1 MPRDNDNAEWQD
13 GKSLRASARNA
24 APLNPA
30 LRLAALHG
38 VASSIRLHI
47 ERKDPLDGRDSN
59 GQTALMIAAR
69 RNHLEVCAL
78 LLQAGVD
85 PNLLDKDGLTALDLA
100 KKAGATDTCTKL
112 AEFIQSQSPPVSE
125 SEATW
130 LPEAPAESIQHSS
143 LQLQTDMSVT
153 REPAEDDAALEDW
166 KPLNESEPPED
177 DTDLRDRATQTQA
190 AIDKHTPFDPL
201 TISWEEVSAY
211 LPEEFHSGAFSEAIE
226 EGLRAVFLRCLREGS
241 VPALQLESLLEGE
254 DALAAA
260 NIRRLASQV
269 MQDLGAELDER
280 IEALG
285 IFEDHRVLP
294 PGKVTD
300 EEQRTLDDAIEHL
313 VSLLQPRNDPGHL
326 FAKKAYGLPL
336 LTQTEEVEIARSME
350 QALESAKAVLSKW
363 SDGLCVLLQKCAE
376 VESGHL
382 ALKHVQARNNT
393 GEEEH
398 QDDSEGGTPSPT
410 LQSSLQSSQSTG
422 DNDETGSEEPQ
433 SEDELEE
440 FLKQAGLLRR
450 LTSLPNGAQ
459 LSANNVRTVL
469 DAMSLSGTLLCSLEQ
484 QNSKQPEAIEFTHHI
499 SRFLEARDRLVL
511 SNLKLVVP
519 MAKRF
524 LGTGAD
530 FSDLLQEGHIG
541 LIRAADKFD
550 WRRGFKFSTMATW
563 WIRQQVSR
571 AAPEHARLIRLPVHG
586 VEVTWE
592 MTRLLRLHL
601 DQYDR
606 PPSVRWLAQ
615 QMGLSELKT
624 ESYLR
629 TISEPL
635 PLESMESN
643 PWLPTDEDADPLEFT
658 HRMERVDRAEKLLQK
673 LGSRPGK
680 KMSEKV
686 LRMRYGIGTREDL
699 TLDEIGRRF
708 GLTRERIRQIESKA
722 MTLIRGHLRA
732 TRNPETH
739 PSEETATP
747 SSDTTPS
754 PTAREEDESIDQRSD
769 TLQTTTSESEV
780 NPLRIKKVDLPRSQS
795 SNPAKSQHAFTER
808 QLELLHRAKAFGIG
822 VLTYLESG
830 RYETL
835 VMLPHMGAEP
845 EREIAVELLAAGFSF
860 RPGHGYYV

>member
-1 MPRDNDNAEWQD
+1 MHRDNEHAGRQD
-13 GKSLRASARNA
+13 GESLLASARSA

-47 ERKDPLDGRDSN
+47 ERKDPLDGRDLN

-85 PNLLDKDGLTALDLA
+85 PYLQDKEGLTALDLA
-100 KKAGATDTCTKL
+100 KKAGATDTCRKL
-112 AEFIQSQSPPVSE
+112 VEFNQSRGQLVSE
-125 SEATW
+125 PEATW
-130 LPEAPAESIQHSS
+130 LPEAPAESIQDSS
-143 LQLQTDMSVT
+143 LLLQTEMSVT
-153 REPAEDDAALEDW
+153 RDPAEDDSVPEDW
-166 KPLNESEPPED
+166 EPLTETKPPED
-177 DTDLRDRATQTQA
+177 DTDLRDRATLTQA
-190 AIDKHTPFDPL
+190 AIDKHTPFDPQ
-201 TISWEEVSAY
+201 TISWDEVSAY
-211 LPEEFHSGAFSEAIE
+211 LPEEIHSGAFSEAIE
-226 EGLRAVFLRCLREGS
+226 AGIRAVFLRCLREGS
-241 VPALQLESLLEGE
+241 VPSLQLDSLLEGE
-254 DALAAA
+254 DALATA
-260 NIRRLASQV
+260 NIKRLASQV
-269 MQDLGAELDER
+269 LQDLGAELDER
-280 IEALG
+280 IEATG
-285 IFEDHRVLP
+285 TFEDHRVSP
-294 PGKVTD
+294 PGEATD
-300 EEQRTLDDAIEHL
+300 EEQRMLDDAIEHL
-313 VSLLQPRNDPGHL
+313 VGLLQPRNDPGHL

-336 LTQTEEVEIARSME
+336 LTQAEEVEIAKEME
-350 QALESAKAVLSKW
+350 QALESAKDVLSQW
-363 SDGLCVLLQKCAE
+363 SDGLCVLLQKCTE
-376 VESGHL
+376 VESGLL

-393 GEEEH
+393 GVEEH
-398 QDDSEGGTPSPT
+398 PDDSEGETQSPL
-410 LQSSLQSSQSTG
+410 LQSGSKSSQSTG
-422 DNDETGSEEPQ
+422 DDDETGSEEPQ

-440 FLKQAGLLRR
+440 FLKQANLLRK

-459 LSANNVRTVL
+459 LSSSNVRAVL

-484 QNSKQPEAIEFTHHI
+484 QNSKQPEAIEFTIHI
-499 SRFLEARDRLVL
+499 SRFLKARDRLVL

-601 DQYDR
+601 DQYDH

-635 PLESMESN
+635 PLESLESN
-643 PWLPTDEDADPLEFT
+643 PWLPADEHADPLEFT
-658 HRMERVDRAEKLLQK
+658 HRMECVDRAEKLLQN

-686 LRMRYGIGTREDL
+686 LRMRYGIGTWEDL

-722 MTLIRGHLRA
+722 ITLIRGHLRA
-732 TRNPETH
+732 TRNPET
-739 PSEETATP
+739 PSSEETAAP

-769 TLQTTTSESEV
+769 TLQTSTSESDR
-780 NPLRIKKVDLPRSQS
+780 NPQRLNTVALSRSQS
-795 SNPAKSQHAFTER
+795 SKPAKTQRAFTER
-808 QLELLHRAKAFGIG
+808 QLELLHKAKAIGIG

-835 VMLPHMGAEP
+835 VMLPHKDAEP
-845 EREIAVELLAAGFSF
+845 EREIAAELLAAGFSF

>member
-1 MPRDNDNAEWQD
+1 MHRDNEHAERKD
-13 GKSLRASARNA
+13 GESLLASARSA

-47 ERKDPLDGRDSN
+47 ERKDPLDGRDLN

-85 PNLLDKDGLTALDLA
+85 PDLLDKDGLTALDLA
-100 KKAGATDTCTKL
+100 KRAGATDTCAKL
-112 AEFIQSQSPPVSE
+112 VEFNQRRGPLVSE
-125 SEATW
+125 PEATS
-130 LPEAPAESIQHSS
+130 LPEAPAESIQDSS
-143 LQLQTDMSVT
+143 LLPQTDVSVT
-153 REPAEDDAALEDW
+153 RDPAEDDTVPEDW
-166 KPLNESEPPED
+166 EPLTETNPPED
-177 DTDLRDRATQTQA
+177 DTDLRDQATRTQA

-201 TISWEEVSAY
+201 TISWDEVSAY
-211 LPEEFHSGAFSEAIE
+211 LPEELHSGAFSEAIE
-226 EGLRAVFLRCLREGS
+226 EGIRAVFLRSLREGS
-241 VPALQLESLLEGE
+241 VPSLLLDSLLEGE

-260 NIRRLASQV
+260 NIKRLASQV

-285 IFEDHRVLP
+285 MFEDHRVSQP
-294 PGKVTD
+294 EEATD
-300 EEQRTLDDAIEHL
+300 EEQRVLDDAIEHL
-313 VSLLQPRNDPGHL
+313 VGLLQPRNDPGHL

-336 LTQTEEVEIARSME
+336 LTQAEEVEIAKEME
-350 QALESAKAVLSKW
+350 QALESAKDVLSQW
-363 SDGLCVLLQKCAE
+363 SDGLLVLLQRCIE

-393 GEEEH
+393 GVEEH
-398 QDDSEGGTPSPT
+398 PDDSEGEPQSPP
-410 LQSSLQSSQSTG
+410 LQSGRQSESSG
-422 DNDETGSEEPQ
+422 DDDETGSEEPQ
-433 SEDELEE
+433 SDDELEE
-440 FLKQAGLLRR
+440 FLKQADLLRK
-450 LTSLPNGAQ
+450 LTSLRNGTQ
-459 LSANNVRTVL
+459 LPSGNVRAVL
-469 DAMSLSGTLLCSLEQ
+469 DAMSLAGTLLCSLEQ
-484 QNSKQPEAIEFTHHI
+484 QNSKQPEAIEFTSHI
-499 SRFLEARDRLVL
+499 SRFLKARDRLVL

-524 LGTGAD
+524 LGTGAE

-615 QMGLSELKT
+615 QIGLSELKT

-635 PLESMESN
+635 PLDSLDSN
-643 PWLPTDEDADPLEFT
+643 PWLPADEDADPLECAY
-658 HRMERVDRAEKLLQK
+658 RMECVDRAEKLLQN

-686 LRMRYGIGTREDL
+686 LRMRYGIGTWEDL

-722 MTLIRGHLRA
+722 ITLIRGHLRA
-732 TRNPETH
+732 MRNPES
-739 PSEETATP
+739 PSSKETAAP
-747 SSDTTPS
+747 PSDTTPS
-754 PTAREEDESIDQRSD
+754 PTVREEDESIYQRSD
-769 TLQTTTSESEV
+769 TLQSSTSDSDE
-780 NPLRIKKVDLPRSQS
+780 NPQRHNKVALPRSQPS
-795 SNPAKSQHAFTER
+795 KPAKSQRPFTER
-808 QLELLHRAKAFGIG
+808 QLELLHKAKAIGIG

-835 VMLPHMGAEP
+835 VMLPHMDAEP
-845 EREIAVELLAAGFSF
+845 EREIAAELLAAGFSF